1 MVRYII
7 LLAAA
12 LIGALAFGRIAVSQD
27 AQPNSATNP
36 RSESGPTPSS
46 SDSASSQESTQ
57 SQREEI
63 WNSPRMLRAR
73 AWLQEYC
80 ERSATISPEE
90 AREYMAELKQ
100 LTPIQMK
107 LWLLKFDEEQEEL
120 DRRQAAFQQA
130 RRTSVARALDIQ
142 EATEA
147 AHARIA
153 GASGEAINAQ
163 QSFEARRRAAQAMYA
178 QRAENSAEAA
188 TEMTF
193 EGAASGYPWYR
204 DFHYHVHS
212 RE

>member
-1 MVRYII
+1 MARYII
-7 LLAAA
+7 LLVA
-12 LIGALAFGRIAVSQD
+12 LIGMLAFGRIAVSQD
-27 AQPNSATNP
+27 SQPNSAAEQG
-36 RSESGPTPSS
+36 SESGPPQSSADGSS
-46 SDSASSQESTQ
+46 SPEGIQAERD
-57 SQREEI
+57 RI

-90 AREYMAELKQ
+90 AEQYMRELKQ
-100 LTPIQMK
+100 LTPVQMK

-120 DRRQAAFQQA
+120 DRQQAAFQQA
-130 RRTSVARALDIQ
+130 RRASVARAMDIQ

-147 AHARIA
+147 AYARIA
-153 GASGEAINAQ
+153 QADGEAMNAQ

-178 QRAENSAEAA
+178 QRADNSAD
-188 TEMTF
+188 TVREMTF
-193 EGAASGYPWYR
+193 DGAPHSYPWYR